1 MIESESKNETKV
13 GFIPIL
19 KRLWPSFVIN
29 NSFAFT
35 LSTIFINFLIVSNII
50 WPGESFHSL
59 EMGILVGT
67 STYTMAFSG
76 IIFGM
81 LADRYSRKLLMSIT
95 EIIFGFGFLLNG
107 FVVQGLGM
115 ETFTSF
121 LIFSL
126 IRGFATGGFWPI
138 INSFGND
145 STEEGERS
153 QFFGTLQALF
163 QLFQLVGMVVSAV
176 LFQNS
181 FWREYFWIIGIIY
194 ILFGFL
200 IIIKGKE
207 PKRASTH
214 KELKEVLLNGDISYD
229 YKLNKNTFKS
239 TILTPTNMIAFIEG
253 FFTTIMLMIPDFLF
267 VPYLQSDPY
276 NISPFATSIFMIM
289 FGLPGGILGSLGFAK
304 LSDKLA
310 KRNIKNRVY
319 MIVFSIICLFGSY
332 IAAFILPLPHF
343 NINQGNNLGLLLSF
357 PTIWMLGI
365 ILFVARAVVGLWI
378 INQPPIL
385 QAINL
390 PEAQG
395 TVSSANQFLESI
407 GSGTGP
413 IIAGIV
419 LVFFSNNYQL
429 TVSITM
435 GIGII
440 GGLLWLLSARWINKD
455 VNRISVIL
463 KERSVELGR
472 NNRNEKQKSDK
483 IQ

>member
-1 MIESESKNETKV
+1 MSDSQIENEAKI
-13 GFIPIL
+13 GFLSIL

-50 WPGESFHSL
+50 WPGESFHSG

-67 STYTMAFSG
+67 STYMMAFSG
-76 IIFGM
+76 IIFGL

-107 FVVQGLGM
+107 FVAQGLGL
-115 ETFTSF
+115 ETYTSF

-153 QFFGTLQALF
+153 QFFGTLQASF

-181 FWREYFWIIGIIY
+181 FWREFFWIIGIIY

-200 IIIKGKE
+200 ILVKGKE
-207 PKRASTH
+207 PKRASTQ

-229 YKLNKNTFKS
+229 YKLNKKTFKL
-239 TILTPTNMIAFIEG
+239 TILTPTNVIAFIEG

-267 VPYLQSDPY
+267 TPYIQSEPY
-276 NISPFATSIFMIM
+276 NISPFAASIFMIM

-304 LSDKLA
+304 LSDRLS

-319 MIVFSIICLFGSY
+319 MIVISIICLFGSY
-332 IAAFILPLPHF
+332 IAAFFLPLPHF
-343 NINQGNNLGLLLSF
+343 SVDQGNNLGFLLSN
-357 PTIWMLGI
+357 PMIWMLGAI
-365 ILFVARAVVGLWI
+365 ILAARAVVGLWS

-395 TVSSANQFLESI
+395 AIGSANQFLENI

-413 IIAGIV
+413 IIAGTV
-419 LVFFSNNYQL
+419 LVLFSNNYQL
-429 TVSITM
+429 TVGITM

-440 GGLLWLLSARWINKD
+440 GGLLWLLAARWINKD
-455 VNRISVIL
+455 VNRISEIL
-463 KERSVELGR
+463 KERSIELGK
-472 NNRNEKQKSDK
+472 NNKS
-483 IQ
+483 